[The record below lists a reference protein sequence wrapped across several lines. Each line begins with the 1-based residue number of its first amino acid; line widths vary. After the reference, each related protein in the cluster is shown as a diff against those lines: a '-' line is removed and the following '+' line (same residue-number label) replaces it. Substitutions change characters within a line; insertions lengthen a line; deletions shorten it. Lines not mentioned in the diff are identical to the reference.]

1 MNVTGKAKET
11 PKCMGLVKFIY
22 STNTQ
27 VSASVTERQT
37 ACLRFQSPPQLI
49 DVITGSYNSDL
60 RQLLIP
66 PPPAVLPPSAVR
78 LSSPIPLAFPTVE
91 GARPLCPSAV
101 PARGVRPRC
110 PPAVAARC
118 GRPRFPQAAP
128 FRVARPQCVPS
139 EPARGA
145 SLGSC
150 SGQNLRDCV

>member
-1 MNVTGKAKET
+1 MF
-11 PKCMGLVKFIY
+11 KFIY

-49 DVITGSYNSDL
+49 DVIAGSYNSDL
-60 RQLLIP
+60 RQLLIPP

-91 GARPLCPSAV
+91 SARPLCPSAV

-110 PPAVAARC
+110 PPAVAARF
-118 GRPRFPQAAP
+118 GRPRCPPAAP
-128 FRVARPQCVPS
+128 PS
-139 EPARGA
+139 APIAAKTAAAATGEVTFK
-145 SLGSC
+145 S
-150 SGQNLRDCV
+150 